1 MYSENQ
7 RIIITGGPGSGKSTL
22 LNSLRAKGYP
32 TAAEAGR
39 AIIRN
44 QVAIGGNALPWK
56 DREAFAGLMLNWELR
71 SWHEAAQSET
81 PFFFDRG
88 LPDIVG
94 YLTLC
99 NLPVPPHMKRATE
112 LFRYAHTVFIAP
124 PWEDIYVQDTERKQ
138 SFGEAVQTYHA
149 MAEAYGRCGS
159 NLIRLPLCGPEERAE
174 IILSSLYD
182 RHHHGEPS

>member
-1 MYSENQ
+1 
-7 RIIITGGPGSGKSTL
+7 
-22 LNSLRAKGYP
+22 
-32 TAAEAGR
+32 
-39 AIIRN
+39 
-44 QVAIGGNALPWK
+44 
-56 DREAFAGLMLNWELR
+56 MLNWELR

-149 MAEAYGRCGS
+149 MAEAYGRCGY

-174 IILSSLYD
+174 IIFPACTTCITTASHPEVVLVMAITIRKRDSILVAQVAAPVFDRIIGPVLIRMKAAPDRPAEQILFVQYLSVITQT
-182 RHHHGEPS
+182 